1 MKAANTR
8 RRSDVSRETRIVFYT
23 QVTEKNVSFARQKIK
38 DAGFKKSMG
47 DVENPAGDSN
57 HDGEDNNM
65 CVTRNLMAVFGCLAV
80 VILVI
85 MIIGIFKGEEHM

>member
-1 MKAANTR
+1 
-8 RRSDVSRETRIVFYT
+8 
-23 QVTEKNVSFARQKIK
+23 
-38 DAGFKKSMG
+38 MG

>member
-1 MKAANTR
+1 M
-8 RRSDVSRETRIVFYT
+8 
-23 QVTEKNVSFARQKIK
+23 SFARQKIK